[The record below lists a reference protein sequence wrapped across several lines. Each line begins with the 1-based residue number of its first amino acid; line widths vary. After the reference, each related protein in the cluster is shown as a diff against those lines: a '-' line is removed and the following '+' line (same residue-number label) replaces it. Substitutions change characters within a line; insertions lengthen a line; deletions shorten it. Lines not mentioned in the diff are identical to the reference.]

1 MEYDYNFI
9 GPALVGCEDFLPVT
23 LKEEKVPGRREEALA
38 RLNDI
43 HSTVAKS
50 YKRRGRPCRVGH
62 HVVRNLPKSFSVQL
76 NNN

>member
-9 GPALVGCEDFLPVT
+9 GPAPVGCEDFLPVT

-38 RLNDI
+38 RLNAI

-50 YKRRGRPCRVGH
+50 YKWRG
-62 HVVRNLPKSFSVQL
+62 
-76 NNN
+76 